1 MQRHLVQRSV
11 MPSSLRQKTLIK
23 RAVIERT
30 ERKRAVM
37 KKIIL
42 FVGLMMTNSLFAST
56 PIIPAP
62 PQLAAEG
69 YLLIDASTGKILVD
83 HNSKQRLPPA
93 SLTKIMTSYV
103 AAGAIEQ
110 GTIGLKDS
118 VDVSIKAWKMEG
130 SRMFIQEG
138 TQVLVENLLRGI
150 IIQSGNDASVAI
162 AEHIAGSEES
172 FVDVMNQR
180 AARLGM
186 MDTHFMNVT
195 GLPNEDHYTTASD
208 LAKLTIAL
216 IENFPGHYSLYSEK
230 YFTYNDIR
238 QANRNSLLWR
248 DNSVD
253 GVKTGHTNAAGYCLV
268 ASAERDGM
276 RLVSV
281 VMGAGSERARATES
295 QKLLT
300 YGFRYF
306 ETVPLYV
313 GSESLSKVRIWGGS
327 HGSINLGLAEDA
339 LVTIPRGAR
348 ENLAAHMDI
357 TNQIHAPLSKGQK
370 LGTLTVLMDDETIL
384 NEPLIALN
392 AVAEAGFFSS
402 LWDTIVLFFLQL
414 SGGDPLSL

>member
-1 MQRHLVQRSV
+1 MSA
-11 MPSSLRQKTLIK
+11 KIK
-23 RAVIERT
+23 SAGINRA
-30 ERKRAVM
+30 
-37 KKIIL
+37 IIL
-42 FVGLMMTNSLFAST
+42 VVGLMLANTLLAST

-69 YLLIDASTGKILVD
+69 YLLIDANTGKILVD

-103 AAGAIEQ
+103 AASVIEQ

-118 VDVSIKAWKMEG
+118 VNISVKAWKMEG

-162 AEHIAGSEES
+162 AEHIAGSEEA

-180 AARLGM
+180 AIGLGM
-186 MDTHFMNVT
+186 VDTNFMNVT
-195 GLPNEDHYTTASD
+195 GLPDEDHYTTASD
-208 LAKLTIAL
+208 LAKLTIAM
-216 IENFPGHYSLYSEK
+216 IKNFPAHYKLYSEK

-238 QANRNSLLWR
+238 QPNRNSLLWR

-253 GVKTGHTNAAGYCLV
+253 GVKTGHTDAAGYCLV

-281 VMGAGSERARATES
+281 VMGAGSERTRATES

-313 GSESLSKVRIWGGS
+313 GAESLSKVRIWGGS

-357 TNQIHAPLSKGQK
+357 TNEIQAPLSKGQK
-370 LGTLTVLMDDETIL
+370 LGTLTVMMDDEMIL
-384 NEPLIALN
+384 NEPLVALN
-392 AVAEAGFFSS
+392 AVEEAGFFSS
-402 LWDTIVLFFLQL
+402 LWDTIALFFLRL
-414 SGGDPLSL
+414 SGGDPLEI